1 MGQKY
6 EQLQILRKNGN
17 IKLPMSKN
25 LVLGGESLKQ
35 PIVSV
40 IMPVYNGETYLRQCL
55 DSVVNQ
61 TLKEIEIICVDDGSS
76 DRSVEILKEYAAKDE
91 RVMVLQQANAGAGA
105 ARNNGLSKASGKY
118 LSFLDSD
125 DFFETDML
133 EKAVE
138 KIAADRADFV
148 VFRCDHYL
156 NDTNTF
162 KKAAYTLKKQT
173 LPPYMPFNFRQI
185 TDNVFKAFV
194 GWAWD
199 KVYDREFVMKHN
211 LKFQEQ
217 RTSNDMLFVFSALVL
232 AKRITYLDTVLAHQR
247 RNNGESLSNTREK
260 SWFCFYNALKAL
272 RDVLKEKG
280 LYEELK
286 KDFVNY
292 AVHFSLWNLNT
303 ITGECYE
310 KLYTKLHEE
319 WFEEL
324 EVTGHDEDYFYNK
337 TEYKQLADILRYDFK
352 EYNTKLSVVI
362 PVYNA
367 EKYIRQCLD
376 SILTKQKIALEVICV
391 DDCST
396 DGTPAI
402 LKEYQDKYENVTVIR
417 NETNLYAGTCRN
429 KGLMAAKGQY
439 VHFLDSDDYVVD
451 NVYEKLYT
459 LAKENDLDWVKT
471 TSEGFDD
478 ETGETIENP
487 RYSMEKMYEGFFGTL
502 LDFQH
507 FPKKFMDYM
516 AVVPWNGIYKRHFL
530 LEKNIRFNSLFCVND
545 RSFFVD
551 TCVKGERMMIAREK
565 IVRHRM
571 NVSGSLVMKRAQHFD
586 CQFES
591 YRIMR
596 QICNENHVNDK
607 VRFEV
612 LEHEMY
618 DIFVW
623 YRKFLEQGVETE
635 QLKQDMKSFLEECDI
650 SYFEK
655 YGTKSRWLKFRNL
668 AGV

>member
-1 MGQKY
+1 M
-6 EQLQILRKNGN
+6 
-17 IKLPMSKN
+17 
-25 LVLGGESLKQ
+25 KQ

-232 AKRITYLDTVLAHQR
+232 AKRITCLDTVLAHQR

-324 EVTGHDEDYFYNK
+324 EVTGHDEAYFYNK

-396 DGTPAI
+396 DGTPAV

-451 NVYEKLYT
+451 NAYEKLYT

-478 ETGETIENP
+478 ETGETVENP

-596 QICNENHVNDK
+596 QICNDNHVNDK
-607 VRFEV
+607 VRFEI

-635 QLKQDMKSFLEECDI
+635 RLKQEMKAFLGECDI

-655 YGTKSRWLKFRNL
+655 YGTKSRWLKFRDL

>member
-1 MGQKY
+1 MWQKY

-17 IKLPMSKN
+17 IKITMSKN

-232 AKRITYLDTVLAHQR
+232 AKRITCLDTVLAHQR

-272 RDVLKEKG
+272 RDVLKEEG

-324 EVTGHDEDYFYNK
+324 EVTGHDEAYFYNK

-396 DGTPAI
+396 DGTPAV

-417 NETNLYAGTCRN
+417 NETNLYAGICRN

-451 NVYEKLYT
+451 NAYEKLYT

-478 ETGETIENP
+478 ETGETVENP

-607 VRFEV
+607 VRFEI

>member
-1 MGQKY
+1 M
-6 EQLQILRKNGN
+6 
-17 IKLPMSKN
+17 
-25 LVLGGESLKQ
+25 KQ

-396 DGTPAI
+396 DGTPAV

-451 NVYEKLYT
+451 NAYEKLYT

-478 ETGETIENP
+478 ETGETVENP

-607 VRFEV
+607 VRFEI

-635 QLKQDMKSFLEECDI
+635 RLKQDMKSFLEECDI

>member
-1 MGQKY
+1 MRQKY
-6 EQLQILRKNGN
+6 EQLQIFRKNVN
-17 IKLPMSKN
+17 IKPPMSKN
-25 LVLGGESLKQ
+25 LILGGESLKQ

-173 LPPYMPFNFRQI
+173 LPPYTPFNFRQI

-324 EVTGHDEDYFYNK
+324 EVTGHDEAYFYNK

-396 DGTPAI
+396 DGTPAV

-459 LAKENDLDWVKT
+459 LAKENDLDWLKT

-478 ETGETIENP
+478 ETGEILENP

-507 FPKKFMDYM
+507 FPKKFMDHM

-530 LEKNIRFNSLFCVND
+530 LEENIRFNSLFCVND

-551 TCVKGERMMIAREK
+551 TCVKGKRMMIAKEK

-571 NVSGSLVMKRAQHFD
+571 NVSDSLVMKRARHFD

-596 QICNENHVNDK
+596 QICDDNHVNDK
-607 VRFEV
+607 VRFEI

-623 YRKFLEQGVETE
+623 YRKFLAQDVETE
-635 QLKQDMKSFLEECDI
+635 RLKQEMKDFLDECNI

-655 YGTKSRWLKFRNL
+655 YGRKSRWLKFRNL

>member
-1 MGQKY
+1 MRQKY
-6 EQLQILRKNGN
+6 EQLQIFRKNVN

-25 LVLGGESLKQ
+25 LILGGESLKQ

-173 LPPYMPFNFRQI
+173 LPPYTPFNFRQI

-324 EVTGHDEDYFYNK
+324 EVTGHDEAYFYNK

-396 DGTPAI
+396 DGTPAV

-507 FPKKFMDYM
+507 FPKKFMDCM

-565 IVRHRM
+565 IVCHRM
-571 NVSGSLVMKRAQHFD
+571 NVSGSLVMKRVQHFD

-591 YRIMR
+591 YRIIR
-596 QICNENHVNDK
+596 QICNDNHVNDK
-607 VRFEV
+607 VRFEI

-635 QLKQDMKSFLEECDI
+635 RLKQEMKAFLGECDI

>member
-1 MGQKY
+1 M
-6 EQLQILRKNGN
+6 
-17 IKLPMSKN
+17 
-25 LVLGGESLKQ
+25 KQ

-232 AKRITYLDTVLAHQR
+232 AKRITCLDTVLAHQR

-303 ITGECYE
+303 ITGDCYE

-396 DGTPAI
+396 DGTPAV

-451 NVYEKLYT
+451 NAYEKLYT

-478 ETGETIENP
+478 ETGETVENP

-635 QLKQDMKSFLEECDI
+635 KLKQDMKSFLEECDI

>member
-1 MGQKY
+1 MRQKY
-6 EQLQILRKNGN
+6 EQLQIFRKNVN

-25 LVLGGESLKQ
+25 LILGGESLKQ

-173 LPPYMPFNFRQI
+173 LPPYTPFNFRQI

-324 EVTGHDEDYFYNK
+324 EVTGHDEAYFYNK

-396 DGTPAI
+396 DGTPAV

-565 IVRHRM
+565 IVCHRM
-571 NVSGSLVMKRAQHFD
+571 NVRGSLVMKRVQHFD

-591 YRIMR
+591 YRIIR
-596 QICNENHVNDK
+596 QICNDNHVNDK
-607 VRFEV
+607 VRFEI

-635 QLKQDMKSFLEECDI
+635 RLKQEMKAFLGECDI

>member
-1 MGQKY
+1 MRQKY
-6 EQLQILRKNGN
+6 EQLQIFRKNVN

-25 LVLGGESLKQ
+25 LILGGESLKQ

-173 LPPYMPFNFRQI
+173 LPPYTPFNFRQI

-232 AKRITYLDTVLAHQR
+232 AKRITYLDTVIAHQR

-280 LYEELK
+280 LYEELR

-324 EVTGHDEDYFYNK
+324 EVTGHDEAYFYNK

-396 DGTPAI
+396 DGTPAV

-571 NVSGSLVMKRAQHFD
+571 NVSGSLVMKRVQHFD

-591 YRIMR
+591 YRIIR
-596 QICNENHVNDK
+596 QICNDNHVNDK
-607 VRFEV
+607 VRFEI

-635 QLKQDMKSFLEECDI
+635 RLKQEMKAFLGECDI

>member
-1 MGQKY
+1 M
-6 EQLQILRKNGN
+6 
-17 IKLPMSKN
+17 
-25 LVLGGESLKQ
+25 KQ

-76 DRSVEILKEYAAKDE
+76 DRSVEILKEYAAKDA
-91 RVMVLQQANAGAGA
+91 RVMVLQQENAGAGA

-211 LKFQEQ
+211 LRFQEQ

-232 AKRITYLDTVLAHQR
+232 AKRITCLDEVLAHQR

-260 SWFCFYNALKAL
+260 SWFCFYNALTAL

-396 DGTPAI
+396 DGTPAV

-451 NVYEKLYT
+451 NAYEKLYT

-478 ETGETIENP
+478 ETGETVENP

-607 VRFEV
+607 VRFEI

-635 QLKQDMKSFLEECDI
+635 RLKQDMKSFLEECDI

>member
-1 MGQKY
+1 M
-6 EQLQILRKNGN
+6 
-17 IKLPMSKN
+17 
-25 LVLGGESLKQ
+25 KQ

-232 AKRITYLDTVLAHQR
+232 AKRITCLDEVLAHQR

-396 DGTPAI
+396 DGTPAV

-451 NVYEKLYT
+451 NAYEKLYT

-478 ETGETIENP
+478 ETGETVENP

-635 QLKQDMKSFLEECDI
+635 KLKQNMKSFLEECDI

>member
-1 MGQKY
+1 
-6 EQLQILRKNGN
+6 
-17 IKLPMSKN
+17 MSKN
-25 LVLGGESLKQ
+25 LILGGKSLKQ

-91 RVMVLQQANAGAGA
+91 RVMVLQQENAGAGA

-133 EKAVE
+133 EKAVA
-138 KIAADRADFV
+138 KIEADRADFV

-173 LPPYMPFNFRQI
+173 LPPYTPFNFRQI

-211 LKFQEQ
+211 LRFQEQ

-232 AKRITYLDTVLAHQR
+232 AKRITCLDEVLAHQR

-286 KDFVNY
+286 KDFINY

-352 EYNTKLSVVI
+352 EYNTKISVVI

-376 SILTKQKIALEVICV
+376 SILTKQKISLEVICV

-402 LKEYQDKYENVTVIR
+402 LKEYEEKYENVQVIR

-451 NVYEKLYT
+451 NAYEKLYT

-487 RYSMEKMYEGFFGTL
+487 RYSMEKMYEGYFGTL
-502 LDFQH
+502 LNFKD
-507 FPKKFMDYM
+507 FPKKFMDHM

-551 TCVKGERMMIAREK
+551 TCVKGERMMIAKEK

-607 VRFEV
+607 VRFEI

-635 QLKQDMKSFLEECDI
+635 RLKQDMKSFLEECDI

-655 YGTKSRWLKFRNL
+655 YGTKSRWLKFRDL

>member
-1 MGQKY
+1 M
-6 EQLQILRKNGN
+6 
-17 IKLPMSKN
+17 
-25 LVLGGESLKQ
+25 KQ

-272 RDVLKEKG
+272 RDVLKEEG

-396 DGTPAI
+396 DGTPAV

-507 FPKKFMDYM
+507 FPKKFMDHM

-618 DIFVW
+618 DVFVW

>member
-1 MGQKY
+1 MRQKY
-6 EQLQILRKNGN
+6 EQLQIFRKNGN
-17 IKLPMSKN
+17 IKTTMSKN

-396 DGTPAI
+396 DGTPAV

-487 RYSMEKMYEGFFGTL
+487 RYSMEKMYEGFFGIF

-507 FPKKFMDYM
+507 FPKKFMDHM

-565 IVRHRM
+565 IVRHRI

>member
-1 MGQKY
+1 MRQKY
-6 EQLQILRKNGN
+6 EQLQIFRKNVN

-25 LVLGGESLKQ
+25 LILGGESLNQ

-173 LPPYMPFNFRQI
+173 LPPYTPFNFRQI

-324 EVTGHDEDYFYNK
+324 EVTGHDEAYFYNK

-376 SILTKQKIALEVICV
+376 SILIKQKIALEVICV

-396 DGTPAI
+396 DGTPAV

-565 IVRHRM
+565 IVCHRM
-571 NVSGSLVMKRAQHFD
+571 NVSGSLVMKRVQHFD

-591 YRIMR
+591 YRIIR
-596 QICNENHVNDK
+596 QICNDNHVNDK
-607 VRFEV
+607 VRFEI

-635 QLKQDMKSFLEECDI
+635 RLKQEMKAFLGECDI

>member
-1 MGQKY
+1 MRQKY
-6 EQLQILRKNGN
+6 EQLQIFRKNVN

-25 LVLGGESLKQ
+25 LILGGKSLKQ

-173 LPPYMPFNFRQI
+173 LPPYTPFNFRQI

-324 EVTGHDEDYFYNK
+324 EVTGHDEAYFYNK

-571 NVSGSLVMKRAQHFD
+571 NVSGSLVMKRVQHFD

-591 YRIMR
+591 YRIIR
-596 QICNENHVNDK
+596 QICNDNHVNDK
-607 VRFEV
+607 VRFEI

-635 QLKQDMKSFLEECDI
+635 RLKQEMKAFLGECDI

>member
-1 MGQKY
+1 M
-6 EQLQILRKNGN
+6 
-17 IKLPMSKN
+17 
-25 LVLGGESLKQ
+25 KQ

-76 DRSVEILKEYAAKDE
+76 DRSVEILKEYAEKDE
-91 RVMVLQQANAGAGA
+91 RVMVLQQENAGAGA

-173 LPPYMPFNFRQI
+173 LPPYTPFNFRQI

-260 SWFCFYNALKAL
+260 SWFCFYNALTAL

-319 WFEEL
+319 WFREL

-337 TEYKQLADILRYDFK
+337 EEYKQLADILSYDFK
-352 EYNTKLSVVI
+352 EYNTKISVVI

-367 EKYIRQCLD
+367 EKYIRQCLE
-376 SILTKQKIALEVICV
+376 SILTKQNISLEVICV

-402 LKEYQDKYENVTVIR
+402 LKEYEEKYENVQVIR

-439 VHFLDSDDYVVD
+439 VHFLDADDYVVD

-459 LAKENDLDWVKT
+459 LAKENDLDWLKT

-478 ETGETIENP
+478 ETGEILENP

-507 FPKKFMDYM
+507 FPKKFMDHM

-530 LEKNIRFNSLFCVND
+530 LEENIRFNSLFCVND

-551 TCVKGERMMIAREK
+551 TCVKGKRMMIAKEK

-571 NVSGSLVMKRAQHFD
+571 NVSDSLVMKRARHFD

-596 QICNENHVNDK
+596 QICDDNHVNDK
-607 VRFEV
+607 VRFEI

-623 YRKFLEQGVETE
+623 YRKFLAQDVETE
-635 QLKQDMKSFLEECDI
+635 RLKQEMKDFLDECNI

-655 YGTKSRWLKFRNL
+655 YGRKSRWLKFRDL

>member
-1 MGQKY
+1 M
-6 EQLQILRKNGN
+6 
-17 IKLPMSKN
+17 
-25 LVLGGESLKQ
+25 KQ

-376 SILTKQKIALEVICV
+376 SILTKQKISLEVICV

-402 LKEYQDKYENVTVIR
+402 LKEYEEKYENVQVIR

-451 NVYEKLYT
+451 NAYEKLYT

-487 RYSMEKMYEGFFGTL
+487 RYSMEKMYEGYFGTL

-607 VRFEV
+607 VRFEI

-635 QLKQDMKSFLEECDI
+635 RLKQDMKSFLEECDI

>member
-1 MGQKY
+1 MRQKY
-6 EQLQILRKNGN
+6 EQLQIFRKNVN

-25 LVLGGESLKQ
+25 LILGGESLKQ

-138 KIAADRADFV
+138 KIAADRADFL

-173 LPPYMPFNFRQI
+173 LPPYTPFNFRQI

-324 EVTGHDEDYFYNK
+324 EVTGHDEAYFYNK

-396 DGTPAI
+396 DGTPAV

-571 NVSGSLVMKRAQHFD
+571 NVSGSLVMKRVQHFD

-591 YRIMR
+591 YRIIR
-596 QICNENHVNDK
+596 QICNDNHVNDK
-607 VRFEV
+607 VRFEI

-635 QLKQDMKSFLEECDI
+635 RLKQEMKAFLGECDI

>member
-1 MGQKY
+1 MRQKY
-6 EQLQILRKNGN
+6 EQLQIFRKNVN

-25 LVLGGESLKQ
+25 LILGGESLKQ

-138 KIAADRADFV
+138 KIAADRADYV

-173 LPPYMPFNFRQI
+173 LPPYTPFNFRQI

-324 EVTGHDEDYFYNK
+324 EVTGHDEAYFYNK

-396 DGTPAI
+396 DGTPAV

-487 RYSMEKMYEGFFGTL
+487 RYSMEKMYEGFFWTL

-571 NVSGSLVMKRAQHFD
+571 NVSGSLVMKRVQHFD

-591 YRIMR
+591 YRIIR
-596 QICNENHVNDK
+596 QICNDNHVNDK
-607 VRFEV
+607 VRFEI

-635 QLKQDMKSFLEECDI
+635 RLKQEMKAFLGECDI

>member
-1 MGQKY
+1 MRQKY
-6 EQLQILRKNGN
+6 EQLQIFRKNGN
-17 IKLPMSKN
+17 IKITMSKN

-272 RDVLKEKG
+272 RDVLKEEG

-396 DGTPAI
+396 DGTPAV

-487 RYSMEKMYEGFFGTL
+487 RYSMEKMYEGFFGAF

-507 FPKKFMDYM
+507 FPKKFMDHM

-565 IVRHRM
+565 IVRHRI

-618 DIFVW
+618 DVFVW

>member
-1 MGQKY
+1 MRQKY
-6 EQLQILRKNGN
+6 EQLQIFRKNGN
-17 IKLPMSKN
+17 IKTTMSKN

-272 RDVLKEKG
+272 RDVLKEEG

-396 DGTPAI
+396 DGTPAV

-478 ETGETIENP
+478 ETGETVENP

-507 FPKKFMDYM
+507 FPKKFMDHM

-618 DIFVW
+618 DVFVW

>member
-1 MGQKY
+1 M
-6 EQLQILRKNGN
+6 
-17 IKLPMSKN
+17 
-25 LVLGGESLKQ
+25 KQ

-232 AKRITYLDTVLAHQR
+232 AKRITCLDTVLAHQR

-451 NVYEKLYT
+451 NAYEKLYT

-478 ETGETIENP
+478 ETGETVENP

-530 LEKNIRFNSLFCVND
+530 LKKNIRFNSLFCVND

-635 QLKQDMKSFLEECDI
+635 KLKQDMKSFLEECDI

>member
-1 MGQKY
+1 M
-6 EQLQILRKNGN
+6 
-17 IKLPMSKN
+17 
-25 LVLGGESLKQ
+25 KQ

-173 LPPYMPFNFRQI
+173 LPPYTPFNFRQI

-232 AKRITYLDTVLAHQR
+232 AKRITCLDTVLAHQR

-451 NVYEKLYT
+451 NAYEKLYT

-478 ETGETIENP
+478 ETGETVENP

-635 QLKQDMKSFLEECDI
+635 KLKQDMKSFLEECDI

>member
-1 MGQKY
+1 MRQKY
-6 EQLQILRKNGN
+6 EQLQIFRKNVN

-25 LVLGGESLKQ
+25 LILGGKSLKQ

-173 LPPYMPFNFRQI
+173 LPPYTPFNFRQI

-260 SWFCFYNALKAL
+260 SWFCFYNALTAL

-319 WFEEL
+319 WFREL

-337 TEYKQLADILRYDFK
+337 EEYKQLADILSYDFK
-352 EYNTKLSVVI
+352 EYNTKISVVI

-367 EKYIRQCLD
+367 EKYIRQCLE
-376 SILTKQKIALEVICV
+376 SILTKQNISLEVICV

-402 LKEYQDKYENVTVIR
+402 LKEYEEKYENVRVIR

-439 VHFLDSDDYVVD
+439 VHFLDADDYVVD

-459 LAKENDLDWVKT
+459 LAKENDLDWLKT

-478 ETGETIENP
+478 ETGEILENP

-507 FPKKFMDYM
+507 FPKKFMDHM

-530 LEKNIRFNSLFCVND
+530 LEENIRFNSLFCVND

-551 TCVKGERMMIAREK
+551 TCVKGKRMMIAKEK

-571 NVSGSLVMKRAQHFD
+571 NVSDSLVMKRARHFD

-596 QICNENHVNDK
+596 QICDDNHVNDK
-607 VRFEV
+607 VRFEI

-623 YRKFLEQGVETE
+623 YRKFLAQDVETE
-635 QLKQDMKSFLEECDI
+635 RLKQEMKDFLDECNI

-655 YGTKSRWLKFRNL
+655 YGRKSRWLKFRDL

>member
-1 MGQKY
+1 M
-6 EQLQILRKNGN
+6 
-17 IKLPMSKN
+17 
-25 LVLGGESLKQ
+25 KQ

-211 LKFQEQ
+211 LRFQEQ

-232 AKRITYLDTVLAHQR
+232 AKRITCLDEVLAHQR

-286 KDFVNY
+286 KDFINY

-352 EYNTKLSVVI
+352 EYNTKISVVI

-376 SILTKQKIALEVICV
+376 SILTKQKISLEVICV

-402 LKEYQDKYENVTVIR
+402 LKEYEEKYENVQVIR

-451 NVYEKLYT
+451 NAYEKLYT

-487 RYSMEKMYEGFFGTL
+487 RYSMEKMYEGYFGTL
-502 LDFQH
+502 LNFKD
-507 FPKKFMDYM
+507 FPKKFMDHM

-551 TCVKGERMMIAREK
+551 TCVKGERMMIAKEK

-596 QICNENHVNDK
+596 QICNDNHVNDK
-607 VRFEV
+607 VRFEI

-635 QLKQDMKSFLEECDI
+635 RLKQEMKAFLGECDI

-655 YGTKSRWLKFRNL
+655 YGTKSRWLKFRDL

>member
-1 MGQKY
+1 M
-6 EQLQILRKNGN
+6 
-17 IKLPMSKN
+17 
-25 LVLGGESLKQ
+25 KQ

-232 AKRITYLDTVLAHQR
+232 AKRITCLDTVLAHQR

-396 DGTPAI
+396 DGTPAV

-451 NVYEKLYT
+451 NAYEKLYT

-478 ETGETIENP
+478 ETGETVENP

>member
-1 MGQKY
+1 MRQKY
-6 EQLQILRKNGN
+6 EQLQIFRKNVN

-25 LVLGGESLKQ
+25 LILGGESLKQ

-173 LPPYMPFNFRQI
+173 LPPYTPFNFRQI

-272 RDVLKEKG
+272 RDVLKEKR

-324 EVTGHDEDYFYNK
+324 EVTGHDEAYFYNK

-396 DGTPAI
+396 DGTPAV

-571 NVSGSLVMKRAQHFD
+571 NVSGSLVMKRVQHFD

-591 YRIMR
+591 YRIIR
-596 QICNENHVNDK
+596 QICNDNHVNDK
-607 VRFEV
+607 VRFEI

-635 QLKQDMKSFLEECDI
+635 RLKQEMKAFLGECDI

>member
-1 MGQKY
+1 MRQKY
-6 EQLQILRKNGN
+6 EQLQIFRKNGN

-25 LVLGGESLKQ
+25 LILGGESLKQ

-173 LPPYMPFNFRQI
+173 LPPYTPFNFRQI

-324 EVTGHDEDYFYNK
+324 EVTGHDEAYFYNK

-396 DGTPAI
+396 DGTPAV

-507 FPKKFMDYM
+507 FPKKFMDHM

-530 LEKNIRFNSLFCVND
+530 LEENIRFNSLFCVND

-551 TCVKGERMMIAREK
+551 TCVKGKRMMIAKEK

-571 NVSGSLVMKRAQHFD
+571 NVSDSLVMKRARHFD

-596 QICNENHVNDK
+596 QICDDNHVNDK
-607 VRFEV
+607 VRFEI

-623 YRKFLEQGVETE
+623 YRKFLAQDVETE
-635 QLKQDMKSFLEECDI
+635 RLKQEMKDFLDECNI

-655 YGTKSRWLKFRNL
+655 YGRKSRWLKFRDL

>member
-1 MGQKY
+1 MRQKY
-6 EQLQILRKNGN
+6 EQLQIFRKNGN
-17 IKLPMSKN
+17 IKITMSKN

-272 RDVLKEKG
+272 RDVLKEEG

-396 DGTPAI
+396 DGTPAV
-402 LKEYQDKYENVTVIR
+402 LKEYQDKYENVMVIR

-478 ETGETIENP
+478 ETGETVENP

-507 FPKKFMDYM
+507 FPKKFMDHM

-618 DIFVW
+618 DVFVW

>member
-1 MGQKY
+1 MRQKY
-6 EQLQILRKNGN
+6 EQLQIFRKNVN

-25 LVLGGESLKQ
+25 LILGGESLKQ

-156 NDTNTF
+156 NDTNIF

-173 LPPYMPFNFRQI
+173 LPPYTPFNFRQI

-324 EVTGHDEDYFYNK
+324 EVTGHDEAYFYNK

-396 DGTPAI
+396 DGTPAV

-571 NVSGSLVMKRAQHFD
+571 NVSGSLVMKRVQHFD

-591 YRIMR
+591 YRIIR
-596 QICNENHVNDK
+596 QICNDNHVNDK
-607 VRFEV
+607 VRFEI

-635 QLKQDMKSFLEECDI
+635 RLKQEMKAFLGECDI

>member
-1 MGQKY
+1 MRQKY
-6 EQLQILRKNGN
+6 EQLQIFRKNGN

-25 LVLGGESLKQ
+25 LIFGGESLKQ

-173 LPPYMPFNFRQI
+173 LPPYTPFNFRQI

-324 EVTGHDEDYFYNK
+324 EVTGHDEAYFYNK

-396 DGTPAI
+396 DGTPAV

-507 FPKKFMDYM
+507 FPKKFMDHM

-530 LEKNIRFNSLFCVND
+530 LEENIRFNSLFCVND

-551 TCVKGERMMIAREK
+551 TCVKGKRMMIAKEK

-571 NVSGSLVMKRAQHFD
+571 NVSDSLVMKRARHFD

-596 QICNENHVNDK
+596 QICDDNHVNDK
-607 VRFEV
+607 VRFEI

-623 YRKFLEQGVETE
+623 YRKFLAQDVETE
-635 QLKQDMKSFLEECDI
+635 RLKQEMKDFLDECNI

-655 YGTKSRWLKFRNL
+655 YGRKSRWLKFRDL

>member
-1 MGQKY
+1 M
-6 EQLQILRKNGN
+6 
-17 IKLPMSKN
+17 
-25 LVLGGESLKQ
+25 KQ

-272 RDVLKEKG
+272 RDVLKEEG

-324 EVTGHDEDYFYNK
+324 EVTGHDEAYFHNK

-396 DGTPAI
+396 DGTPAV

>member
-1 MGQKY
+1 M
-6 EQLQILRKNGN
+6 
-17 IKLPMSKN
+17 
-25 LVLGGESLKQ
+25 KQ

-272 RDVLKEKG
+272 RDVLKEEG

-396 DGTPAI
+396 DGTPAV

-451 NVYEKLYT
+451 NAYEKLYT

-478 ETGETIENP
+478 ETGETVENP

-607 VRFEV
+607 VRFEI

>member
-1 MGQKY
+1 M
-6 EQLQILRKNGN
+6 
-17 IKLPMSKN
+17 
-25 LVLGGESLKQ
+25 KQ

-232 AKRITYLDTVLAHQR
+232 AKRITCLDTVLAHQR

-376 SILTKQKIALEVICV
+376 SILIKQKIALEVICV

-396 DGTPAI
+396 DGTPAV

-451 NVYEKLYT
+451 NAYEKLYT

-478 ETGETIENP
+478 ETGETVENP

-635 QLKQDMKSFLEECDI
+635 KLKQDMKSFLEECDI

>member
-1 MGQKY
+1 M
-6 EQLQILRKNGN
+6 
-17 IKLPMSKN
+17 
-25 LVLGGESLKQ
+25 KQ

-232 AKRITYLDTVLAHQR
+232 AKRITCLDEVLAHQR

-396 DGTPAI
+396 DGTPAV

-451 NVYEKLYT
+451 NAYEKLYT

-478 ETGETIENP
+478 ETGETVENP

-635 QLKQDMKSFLEECDI
+635 KLKQDMKSFLEECDI

>member
-1 MGQKY
+1 MRQKY
-6 EQLQILRKNGN
+6 EQLQIFRKNVN

-25 LVLGGESLKQ
+25 LILGGESLKQ

-173 LPPYMPFNFRQI
+173 LPPYTPFNFRQI

-260 SWFCFYNALKAL
+260 SWFCFYNALTAL

-286 KDFVNY
+286 KDFINY

-324 EVTGHDEDYFYNK
+324 EVTGHDEAYFYNK

-571 NVSGSLVMKRAQHFD
+571 NVSGSLVMKRVQHFD

-591 YRIMR
+591 YRIIR
-596 QICNENHVNDK
+596 QICNDNHVNDK
-607 VRFEV
+607 VRFEI

-635 QLKQDMKSFLEECDI
+635 RLKQEMKAFLGECDI

>member
-1 MGQKY
+1 MRQKY
-6 EQLQILRKNGN
+6 EQLQIFRKNGN
-17 IKLPMSKN
+17 IKTTMSKN

-396 DGTPAI
+396 DGTPAV

-487 RYSMEKMYEGFFGTL
+487 RYSMEKMYEGFFGIF

-507 FPKKFMDYM
+507 FPKKFMDHM

>member
-1 MGQKY
+1 M
-6 EQLQILRKNGN
+6 
-17 IKLPMSKN
+17 
-25 LVLGGESLKQ
+25 KQ

-396 DGTPAI
+396 DGTPAV

-478 ETGETIENP
+478 ETGETVENP

-596 QICNENHVNDK
+596 QICNENHANDK
-607 VRFEV
+607 VRFEI

-635 QLKQDMKSFLEECDI
+635 KLKQDMKSFLEECDI